1 MKNIM
6 VAGVGGQGLVLAT
19 KIMAEAALRS
29 GLDVKTNDVVGLS
42 QRGGMV
48 WGSARIGEVVNS
60 PNIPAG
66 EGDILLGMEPL
77 EALRWKGLL
86 KKGALV
92 VINEKRTYPSSVLL
106 EQTEYPEGE
115 IEDLEK
121 DYVVIHVDAVKEA
134 KEAGNIKTANTVVL
148 GILARHLDIDKKIW
162 EEVLIEN
169 VPPKARDANIKAF
182 NIGYEYGED

>member
-19 KIMAEAALRS
+19 KIIAEAALQA

-48 WGSARIGEVVNS
+48 WGSVRMGEKVNS
-60 PNIPAG
+60 PNIPVG

-86 KKGALV
+86 RKGAV
-92 VINEKRTYPSSVLL
+92 IAINEKRTYPSAVLL
-106 EQTEYPEGE
+106 EQKEYPEDE
-115 IEDLEK
+115 IEALQN
-121 DYVVIHVDAVKEA
+121 DYELIHVDAVREA
-134 KEAGNIKTANTVVL
+134 KEAGNIKAANTIML
-148 GILARHLDIDKKIW
+148 GILAKHLDIDLDVW
-162 EEVLIEN
+162 EKVLLEN
-169 VPPKARDANIKAF
+169 VPPKARDANIEAF
-182 NIGYEYGED
+182 KRGYNY